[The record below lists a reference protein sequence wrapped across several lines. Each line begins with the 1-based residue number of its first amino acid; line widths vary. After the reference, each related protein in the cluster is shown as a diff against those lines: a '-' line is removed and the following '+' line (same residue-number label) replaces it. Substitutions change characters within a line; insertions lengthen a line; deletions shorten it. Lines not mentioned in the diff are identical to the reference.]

1 VPEKPS
7 ADPAAAYKTGLQQYA
22 HGDTAGAIATFRTSL
37 SSNPG
42 FAPTWRGLGVIYDK
56 LGNKAQA
63 RAAFKRYLQL
73 APGAIDADHIRDR
86 LEQLG
91 P

>member
-1 VPEKPS
+1 
-7 ADPAAAYKTGLQQYA
+7 
-22 HGDTAGAIATFRTSL
+22 
-37 SSNPG
+37 
-42 FAPTWRGLGVIYDK
+42 VIYDK